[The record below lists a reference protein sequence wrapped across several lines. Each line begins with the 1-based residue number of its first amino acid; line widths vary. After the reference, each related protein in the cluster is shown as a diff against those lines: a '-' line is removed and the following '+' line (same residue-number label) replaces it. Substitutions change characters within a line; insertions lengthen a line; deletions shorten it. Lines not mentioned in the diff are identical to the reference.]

1 MGSLFR
7 FTTMFPTVFIGWIP
21 EITEV
26 VTGIDQTSYAYSIVR
41 VLGALRIQ
49 ITTTTK
55 SLQKMVKYNFALEL
69 QVL

>member
-1 MGSLFR
+1 
-7 FTTMFPTVFIGWIP
+7 MFPTVFIGWIP